1 MVGHPQ
7 ISFLDAFEGYH
18 RIPLALANQ
27 EKTAFVT
34 PTGNYHYRVMPFG
47 LKNAE
52 STYQR
57 MMTSMFESRL
67 GKNIEVYI
75 NNMVV
80 KSRVVTDHLS
90 DLGDIF
96 EELKLILIKLKRL
109 IFYSLLGILRRY
121 KSWLEWLQPWIG
133 LSLDPQTGIDHF
145 FSSWISGKGLNGMKN
160 VPLPS
165 NSWKTTFLSHLSCL
179 AAKVGA
185 TLGRGA
191 PSTSN
196 GGFQIGTLGRRS
208 NAISVIIPSVEDFL
222 CALLAILAPFWGSR
236 SFLGITSP
244 SSSTFFPFLSRFL
257 FLSAG
262 SKREICARRGVG
274 GRGWMATSRVAPSVC
289 DSRSSRMLVFCLR

>member
-47 LKNAE
+47 LKNVE

-121 KSWLEWLQPWIG
+121 KS
-133 LSLDPQTGIDHF
+133 
-145 FSSWISGKGLNGMKN
+145 
-160 VPLPS
+160 
-165 NSWKTTFLSHLSCL
+165 
-179 AAKVGA
+179 
-185 TLGRGA
+185 
-191 PSTSN
+191 
-196 GGFQIGTLGRRS
+196 
-208 NAISVIIPSVEDFL
+208 
-222 CALLAILAPFWGSR
+222 
-236 SFLGITSP
+236 
-244 SSSTFFPFLSRFL
+244 
-257 FLSAG
+257 
-262 SKREICARRGVG
+262 
-274 GRGWMATSRVAPSVC
+274 
-289 DSRSSRMLVFCLR
+289 

>member
-34 PTGNYHYRVMPFG
+34 PIGNYHYRVMPFG

-96 EELKLILIKLKRL
+96 EELKLILIKLNRL
-109 IFYSLLGILRRY
+109 IIYSLLGILRRY
-121 KSWLEWLQPWIG
+121 KS
-133 LSLDPQTGIDHF
+133 
-145 FSSWISGKGLNGMKN
+145 
-160 VPLPS
+160 
-165 NSWKTTFLSHLSCL
+165 
-179 AAKVGA
+179 
-185 TLGRGA
+185 
-191 PSTSN
+191 
-196 GGFQIGTLGRRS
+196 
-208 NAISVIIPSVEDFL
+208 
-222 CALLAILAPFWGSR
+222 
-236 SFLGITSP
+236 
-244 SSSTFFPFLSRFL
+244 
-257 FLSAG
+257 
-262 SKREICARRGVG
+262 
-274 GRGWMATSRVAPSVC
+274 
-289 DSRSSRMLVFCLR
+289 

>member
-90 DLGDIF
+90 DLEDIF

-109 IFYSLLGILRRY
+109 IFYNLLGILRRY
-121 KSWLEWLQPWIG
+121 KS
-133 LSLDPQTGIDHF
+133 
-145 FSSWISGKGLNGMKN
+145 
-160 VPLPS
+160 
-165 NSWKTTFLSHLSCL
+165 
-179 AAKVGA
+179 
-185 TLGRGA
+185 
-191 PSTSN
+191 
-196 GGFQIGTLGRRS
+196 
-208 NAISVIIPSVEDFL
+208 
-222 CALLAILAPFWGSR
+222 
-236 SFLGITSP
+236 
-244 SSSTFFPFLSRFL
+244 
-257 FLSAG
+257 
-262 SKREICARRGVG
+262 
-274 GRGWMATSRVAPSVC
+274 
-289 DSRSSRMLVFCLR
+289 

>member
-109 IFYSLLGILRRY
+109 IIYSLLGILRRY
-121 KSWLEWLQPWIG
+121 KS
-133 LSLDPQTGIDHF
+133 
-145 FSSWISGKGLNGMKN
+145 
-160 VPLPS
+160 
-165 NSWKTTFLSHLSCL
+165 
-179 AAKVGA
+179 
-185 TLGRGA
+185 
-191 PSTSN
+191 
-196 GGFQIGTLGRRS
+196 
-208 NAISVIIPSVEDFL
+208 
-222 CALLAILAPFWGSR
+222 
-236 SFLGITSP
+236 
-244 SSSTFFPFLSRFL
+244 
-257 FLSAG
+257 
-262 SKREICARRGVG
+262 
-274 GRGWMATSRVAPSVC
+274 
-289 DSRSSRMLVFCLR
+289 

>member
-7 ISFLDAFEGYH
+7 ISFLDVFEGYH

-109 IFYSLLGILRRY
+109 IIYSLLGILRRY
-121 KSWLEWLQPWIG
+121 KS
-133 LSLDPQTGIDHF
+133 
-145 FSSWISGKGLNGMKN
+145 
-160 VPLPS
+160 
-165 NSWKTTFLSHLSCL
+165 
-179 AAKVGA
+179 
-185 TLGRGA
+185 
-191 PSTSN
+191 
-196 GGFQIGTLGRRS
+196 
-208 NAISVIIPSVEDFL
+208 
-222 CALLAILAPFWGSR
+222 
-236 SFLGITSP
+236 
-244 SSSTFFPFLSRFL
+244 
-257 FLSAG
+257 
-262 SKREICARRGVG
+262 
-274 GRGWMATSRVAPSVC
+274 
-289 DSRSSRMLVFCLR
+289 